1 MEPGTRGSWRNAPRP
16 WFVWIHY
23 RETHGPWRARRH
35 PDAAPPLD
43 AGPGERLR
51 VLPTAFGRGGIPSY
65 QALPGLFTRESYEA
79 RYRDEIRYVDAQLS
93 RLLDQID
100 IEEPLPGVLATADH
114 GQAFGEDLFYFSH
127 GHSVGLDQI
136 RVPLLWRPPAGGTP
150 ERIEAPVS
158 TLDAAPTLL
167 RAAGL
172 ATPSRFE
179 GRPLPSASDA
189 PGAPQLA
196 RSIFAEAEGTVAVV
210 SGSHYYSRDR
220 DPGLPIDPS
229 LQSDDGSSC
238 RISPCA
244 KYHKYNKNQYFQ

>member
-1 MEPGTRGSWRNAPRP
+1 M
-16 WFVWIHY
+16 
-23 RETHGPWRARRH
+23 
-35 PDAAPPLD
+35 
-43 AGPGERLR
+43 
-51 VLPTAFGRGGIPSY
+51 
-65 QALPGLFTRESYEA
+65 
-79 RYRDEIRYVDAQLS
+79 
-93 RLLDQID
+93 
-100 IEEPLPGVLATADH
+100 EEPLPGVLATADH
-114 GQAFGEDLFYFSH
+114 GQAFGEDLFYFTH

-136 RVPLLWRPPAGGTP
+136 RVPLLWRPPEGGTP
-150 ERIEAPVS
+150 ERVEAPVS

-220 DPGLPIDPS
+220 APGLPIEPS
-229 LQSDDGSSC
+229 TLTAQALAAAGARVATLSKARPREALPPYEKARTTGIAPVLEPRLSEFLAVRD
-238 RISPCA
+238 R
-244 KYHKYNKNQYFQ
+244 